1 MDPARVAILGAS
13 DKPER
18 YSYLAFKSLQD
29 HGHTPL
35 PVHPKLASIEGVPV
49 YPSLERV
56 PGPVDT
62 LTVYVS
68 PEISSAS
75 GSQILAFKVRRVI
88 FNPGTE
94 NPDLADKLRAKGV
107 EVVEACTLV
116 LLKTGRF

>member
-1 MDPARVAILGAS
+1 MRVAILGAS

-35 PVHPKLASIEGVPV
+35 PVHPKLTAVEGVAV
-49 YPSLERV
+49 SPSLEKV

-68 PEISSAS
+68 PEISAAS
-75 GSQILAFKVRRVI
+75 EAQILNFPVSRVI

-94 NPDLADKLRAKGV
+94 NPALAAKLRQKGRQV
-107 EVVEACTLV
+107 EEACTLV
-116 LLKTGRF
+116 LLKTGQF

>member
-1 MDPARVAILGAS
+1 MRVAILGAS

-18 YSYLAFKSLQD
+18 YSYLAFQALKE

-35 PVHPKLASIEGVPV
+35 PVHPKLTAVEGVPV
-49 YPSLERV
+49 SPSLDKV

-62 LTVYVS
+62 LTIYVS

-75 GSQILAFKVRRVI
+75 EAQILAFPAARVI

-94 NPDLADKLRAKGV
+94 NPALADKLRQKGRQ
-107 EVVEACTLV
+107 VVEACTLV
-116 LLKTGRF
+116 LLKTGQF